1 MITASFEYTV
11 LCAFDGREGLSLV
24 SERKPDIVILDID
37 MPMMN
42 CLQALEKIKEN
53 LETLHIPVIMLTGN
67 DNRENAGKSIY
78 GYADAYLT
86 KHSSRGKLMA
96 TICSML

>member
-53 LETLHIPVIMLTGN
+53 P
-67 DNRENAGKSIY
+67 ENTACSSNH
-78 GYADAYLT
+78 AYR
-86 KHSSRGKLMA
+86 K
-96 TICSML
+96 